1 MSASYRLV
9 VRDVFRFGDD
19 STVLVGDIDTKLTW
33 LTPASAEVQVDGTTI
48 AQVHLSEERMPGPN
62 AEGQRAVVTRQ
73 AIDIDAVRAGA
84 CVLICQC
91 QMVV

>member
-1 MSASYRLV
+1 MSASSYRFV

-19 STVLVGDIDTKLTW
+19 STVFVGDVDTKLTW
-33 LTPASAEVQVDGTTI
+33 LTPAAAEVQVNGKTI
-48 AQVHLSEERMPGPN
+48 AQLHLSEERMPGPN

-84 CVLICQC
+84 CVLICQ
-91 QMVV
+91 MVV